1 MHLVLGEAIMSNYR
15 ELLGRRFRIVEN
27 GLDPD
32 EITEYLMK
40 EIGSSESTFRQL
52 EQFSALEQ
60 ATKTI
65 DDAIQQAKELAEHA
79 KIQAKAE
86 VAQQRARAIEE
97 AKMQAAEIVEQA
109 RKGCTSLI
117 DGTSDIL
124 IKTLDGVLEK
134 AKNQIEANLPRL
146 RENFEK
152 TVEIKHPHIDMSPTK
167 STEQASSSRA
177 TPGNTAHA
185 ENAAPVAQG
194 ESGSDPWRDS
204 V

>member
-1 MHLVLGEAIMSNYR
+1 MSNHR

-32 EITEYLMK
+32 EVTEYLMK
-40 EIGSSESTFRQL
+40 EIGSSESTFEHL
-52 EQFSALEQ
+52 EQFSALEE

-65 DDAIQQAKELAEHA
+65 DDAIKQARELAEHA
-79 KIQAKAE
+79 KTRAKVE
-86 VAQQRARAIEE
+86 VTQQRAQAIEE

-109 RKGCTSLI
+109 RQGCTSLI
-117 DGTSDIL
+117 DSTSDIL

-134 AKNQIEANLPRL
+134 AKNQISANLPRI

-152 TVEIKHPHIDMSPTK
+152 AVEPKKDDTDES
-167 STEQASSSRA
+167 STESTEKPSSSQA
-177 TPGNTAHA
+177 TPDNTDDVENTAS
-185 ENAAPVAQG
+185 VAQG
-194 ESGSDPWRDS
+194 ESPGDPWRDS

>member
-1 MHLVLGEAIMSNYR
+1 MSNYR

-32 EITEYLMK
+32 EVTEYLMK
-40 EIGSSESTFRQL
+40 EIGSSETTFQHL
-52 EQFSALEQ
+52 EQFSALEE

-65 DDAIQQAKELAEHA
+65 DDAIKQAKELAEHA
-79 KIQAKAE
+79 QTQAKAE
-86 VAQQRARAIEE
+86 VAQQRAQAIEE

-117 DGTSDIL
+117 DSTSDIL

-134 AKNQIEANLPRL
+134 AKSQISANLPRI

-152 TVEIKHPHIDMSPTK
+152 AVETGHSHTDAGSTQSTVEPSG
-167 STEQASSSRA
+167 SQATSD
-177 TPGNTAHA
+177 NTDDA
-185 ENAAPVAQG
+185 ENAAAVAQG
-194 ESGSDPWRDS
+194 ESDGDPWHDS

>member
-1 MHLVLGEAIMSNYR
+1 MSNHR

-32 EITEYLMK
+32 EVTEYLMK
-40 EIGSSESTFRQL
+40 EISSSDTTFQHL
-52 EQFSALEQ
+52 EQFSALEE

-65 DDAIQQAKELAEHA
+65 DDAIKQAKELAEHA
-79 KIQAKAE
+79 KTRAKAE
-86 VAQQRARAIEE
+86 VAQQRAQAIEE
-97 AKMQAAEIVEQA
+97 AKMQAAEIIEQA

-117 DGTSDIL
+117 DSTSDIL

-134 AKNQIEANLPRL
+134 AKNQIAADLPRI

-152 TVEIKHPHIDMSPTK
+152 AVTSKHSRTDASSVQ
-167 STEQASSSRA
+167 STEEPSGSQAASD
-177 TPGNTAHA
+177 NTGDA
-185 ENAAPVAQG
+185 ENAASVAQA
-194 ESGSDPWRDS
+194 ESDSDPWRGS

>member
-1 MHLVLGEAIMSNYR
+1 MSNYR

-32 EITEYLMK
+32 EVTEYLMK
-40 EIGSSESTFRQL
+40 EIGSSDSTFQHL

-65 DDAIQQAKELAEHA
+65 DDAIQQARELAEHA
-79 KIQAKAE
+79 KVQAKAE
-86 VAQQRARAIEE
+86 VAQQRAQAIKE
-97 AKMQAAEIVEQA
+97 AKMEAAEIIEQA

-117 DGTSDIL
+117 DSTSDIL
-124 IKTLDGVLEK
+124 VKTLDGVLEK

-146 RENFEK
+146 RENFEN
-152 TVEIKHPHIDMSPTK
+152 TVETKLSHTDMDSTE
-167 STEQASSSRA
+167 STEQAASSQT
-177 TPGNTAHA
+177 TPDNTANEKNTA
-185 ENAAPVAQG
+185 SVAQG
-194 ESGSDPWRDS
+194 ESSGDPWRDS

>member
-1 MHLVLGEAIMSNYR
+1 MSNHR

-32 EITEYLMK
+32 EVTEYLMK
-40 EIGSSESTFRQL
+40 EIGSSETTFQHL
-52 EQFSALEQ
+52 EQFSALEE

-65 DDAIQQAKELAEHA
+65 DDAIKQAKEMAEHA
-79 KIQAKAE
+79 KIRAKAE
-86 VAQQRARAIEE
+86 VAQQRAQAIEE
-97 AKMQAAEIVEQA
+97 SRIQAAEIIEQA

-117 DGTSDIL
+117 DSTSDIL

-134 AKNQIEANLPRL
+134 AKSQISANLPRI

-152 TVEIKHPHIDMSPTK
+152 AVETGHSHTDESPTQ
-167 STEQASSSRA
+167 SVEEPSSSQT
-177 TPGNTAHA
+177 TPDSAGDIG
-185 ENAAPVAQG
+185 NAASVTQG
-194 ESGSDPWRDS
+194 ESNGDPWNGS